1 MQLHRI
7 SNRQVKA
14 ARALLGW
21 SQADLALA
29 SGVSEPT
36 VKRLECREGL
46 LGGRAD
52 TGDKIVNALEEAGI
66 IIVEQ
71 NGQGPGVR
79 LRKPVVHDEG
89 LRPDQLNASN
99 DD

>member
-1 MQLHRI
+1 MKLITI

-21 SQADLALA
+21 SQADLARA

-36 VKRLECREGL
+36 VKRLECRDSE
-46 LGGRAD
+46 LGGRSD

-66 IIVEQ
+66 IIVEE
-71 NGQGPGVR
+71 NGGGPGVR
-79 LRKPVVHDEG
+79 LRKQKAPDEG
-89 LRPDQLNASN
+89 MRPEELNASN
-99 DD
+99 DG